1 MRAMRSRKKQILLA
15 GAALVVIGIVWAA
28 GSGWG
33 APRGDTRQSREQILE
48 ASLAKGTDWRIVT
61 ESQVAGY
68 IVSGGVSSDGMATI
82 AVFAPE
88 GAGKYRF
95 YTATNRSRNHP
106 MLAGATID
114 GSRYDLCWF
123 SDVPTEYALLT
134 YTANGETKTLQ
145 FDTGDGDIVANP
157 APQGD
162 YTLQARYV
170 DGDGILVRINH

>member
-61 ESQVAGY
+61 ESQVADY

-114 GSRYDLCWF
+114 GSWYDLCWF

-134 YTANGETKTLQ
+134 YTANGETQTLRV
-145 FDTGDGDIVANP
+145 DTGDGAIIANP

-170 DGDGILVRINH
+170 DGDGIWYE

>member
-1 MRAMRSRKKQILLA
+1 M
-15 GAALVVIGIVWAA
+15 VVGIVWAA
-28 GSGWG
+28 GFGWG
-33 APRGDTRQSREQILE
+33 APQEDTRQGREQLLE
-48 ASLAKGTDWRIVT
+48 TSLAKGEEWRIVT
-61 ESQVAGY
+61 ESQIAGY
-68 IVSGGVSSDGMATI
+68 IVSGGVSRDGMATI
-82 AVFAPE
+82 AVFALE
-88 GAGKYRF
+88 GSGKYRF

-123 SDVPTEYALLT
+123 PNARTEYALLT
-134 YTANGETKTLQ
+134 YTANGETQTLQ

-162 YTLQARYV
+162 DTLQARYV

>member
-1 MRAMRSRKKQILLA
+1 MRSRKKQILLA
-15 GAALVVIGIVWAA
+15 GAALLVIGIVWAA

>member
-15 GAALVVIGIVWAA
+15 GAALLVIGIVWAA

-170 DGDGILVRINH
+170 DGDGIWYE

>member
-1 MRAMRSRKKQILLA
+1 M
-15 GAALVVIGIVWAA
+15 VVGIVWAA
-28 GSGWG
+28 GFGWG
-33 APRGDTRQSREQILE
+33 APQGDTRQGREQILE

-61 ESQVAGY
+61 ESQVADY

-95 YTATNRSRNHP
+95 YTATNRSQNHP
-106 MLAGATID
+106 MLAGATIN

-123 SDVPTEYALLT
+123 PDARTEYALLT
-134 YTANGETKTLQ
+134 YTANGETQTLQ

-162 YTLQARYV
+162 DTLQARYV
-170 DGDGILVRINH
+170 DGDGIWYE

>member
-61 ESQVAGY
+61 ESQVADY

-82 AVFAPE
+82 AVFALE
-88 GAGKYRF
+88 GSEKYRF
-95 YTATNRSRNHP
+95 YTATNRSQNHP

-114 GSRYDLCWF
+114 GSWYDLCWF
-123 SDVPTEYALLT
+123 PDARTEYALLT
-134 YTANGETKTLQ
+134 YTANGETQTLRV
-145 FDTGDGDIVANP
+145 DTGDGAIIANP

-170 DGDGILVRINH
+170 DGDGIWYE

>member
-1 MRAMRSRKKQILLA
+1 MRSRKKQILLA

>member
-1 MRAMRSRKKQILLA
+1 MRVMGSGRKQIRLA

-61 ESQVAGY
+61 ESQVADY

-162 YTLQARYV
+162 DTLQARYV
-170 DGDGILVRINH
+170 DGDGIWYE

>member
-1 MRAMRSRKKQILLA
+1 MRSRKKQILLA
-15 GAALVVIGIVWAA
+15 GAALLVIGIVWAA

-170 DGDGILVRINH
+170 DGDGIWYE